1 MSRRVEVLDYNSEWP
16 ELFEQIRSLVWP
28 GVSDLATTIEHV
40 GSTAVPGLPAK
51 PIIDV
56 CVVVASRDDV
66 VPAIQRLAT
75 IGYEHKGNL
84 GVEDR
89 EAFARPE
96 GLPPHHLYLSPQD
109 SISLINHLGVRD
121 YLRTHPKMVKE
132 YGALKKGLA
141 ERYPDDID
149 SYIEG
154 KTDFILRILRE
165 VGLTQEAL
173 EFIEQTNRMSNIA
186 RPT

>member
-1 MSRRVEVLDYNSEWP
+1 M
-16 ELFEQIRSLVWP
+16 
-28 GVSDLATTIEHV
+28 
-40 GSTAVPGLPAK
+40 PGLPAK
-51 PIIDV
+51 PVIDV
-56 CVVVASRDDV
+56 CVVVPSRTEV
-66 VPAIQRLAT
+66 LPAIQRLAPL
-75 IGYEHKGNL
+75 GYEHKGNL

-109 SISLINHLGVRD
+109 SISLINHLGVRNH
-121 YLRTHPKMVKE
+121 LRTHPKMVKE

-173 EFIEQTNRMSNIA
+173 EVIERTNRMSNIA